1 MKFLVIFFYFV
12 FINLSG
18 ASNIVASVNNIAVT
32 KYDLNNYKKIFALK
46 NDELD
51 NYLMMLKRRLI
62 ALENNVEISDQ
73 EKEMINKNKK
83 DLAKQLG
90 VKKFLGSDF
99 LDFVIE
105 SNYLWSKYIET
116 VLRPSI
122 NITDSYVDNVIEYM
136 DRENI
141 KTKYNLSEI
150 VLYYNNVEQK
160 LKSEEKIN
168 KIYEALDIN
177 NFSKMAKSYSNSLSA
192 KDGGLVGWV
201 FENDLNKNVIS
212 MLKNVEN
219 SITKPICIGDNS
231 GMCIIFKINKKEK
244 IFDTSQELRMQIKN
258 FIFIQLLENKIMDV
272 LNNSN
277 FVIKYYDNN
286 Q

>member
-62 ALENNVEISDQ
+62 ALENNVKISDQ

-141 KTKYNLSEI
+141 KIKYNLSEI

-168 KIYEALDIN
+168 KIYEVLDIN